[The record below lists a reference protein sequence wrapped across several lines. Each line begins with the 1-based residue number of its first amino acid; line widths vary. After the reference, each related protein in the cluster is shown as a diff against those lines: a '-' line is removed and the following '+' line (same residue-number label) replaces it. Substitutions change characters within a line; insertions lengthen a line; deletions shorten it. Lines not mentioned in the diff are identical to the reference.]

1 MKSLQKMTK
10 YKKKNLILE
19 DYEEKFSYNDAKN
32 QISISFNRVA
42 FVFFIFVTLTIIFS
56 IKSGHFGFKNAS
68 VKQLNIKKKDYRATI
83 TDRNG
88 NILAKT
94 INIIN
99 AGINPNLVIDKKK
112 IILNLKLIFPK
123 KNFKTIEKKIYGKK
137 FFYIEKQISQEK
149 LEKLILLGDKSII
162 TEEKI
167 SRVYPHGDLFS
178 HILGQIDDDNNGI
191 SGIEKYFDH
200 ELRSEKNPIRLSVD
214 TDLQYLIR
222 KELIKA
228 KEIFQNVGSA
238 AILMNVN
245 TGEILSMISLPD
257 FDLNKREKIDD
268 IKYIN
273 RATKGVYE
281 LGSVFK
287 TFTYAAGLHEKV
299 IQPETEFKDLK
310 KKIRCGKNTIGEYD
324 NKIPKDLTAE
334 QILIRSGN
342 IGSVRIGQKVGVK
355 KLKSFLENIGVLKK
369 INFDIQEVGSPIE
382 FKWGKCK
389 LATASFGHGIT
400 TTPLQL
406 AKGYSIISNGGF
418 YIDPTLIKN
427 NSNKST
433 KKKRILKK
441 ELSQKVNTA
450 LRKIVSSEEGTA
462 EQANVPG
469 YEVGGK
475 TGTAQKLYQGVY
487 SKAKINTF
495 VAIFPTSKPK
505 FVLVTLLDE
514 PKISK
519 EYVYNYRNKKGSYK
533 GTPFNTA
540 GWTTV
545 EIAGKII
552 EKIGPIL
559 ATKY

>member
-1 MKSLQKMTK
+1 MTE

-19 DYEEKFSYNDAKN
+19 DYEEKFLYNDDKN

-42 FVFFIFVTLTIIFS
+42 FVFFVFVTLAIIFS
-56 IKSGHFGFKNAS
+56 IKSSHFGFKNVN
-68 VKQLNIKKKDYRATI
+68 VKKINIQKKDYRATI

-99 AGINPNLVIDKKK
+99 VGINPNLVIDKKK

>member
-1 MKSLQKMTK
+1 MKNLQKMTD
-10 YKKKNLILE
+10 YKSKSLILE

-32 QISISFNRVA
+32 QVSISFNRVA
-42 FVFFIFVTLTIIFS
+42 FIFFIFVTLAIIFS
-56 IKSGHFGFKNAS
+56 IKSSHFGFKDVS

-83 TDRNG
+83 IDRNG

-123 KNFKTIEKKIYGKK
+123 KNFEKIENKIYGKK
-137 FFYIEKQISQEK
+137 FFYIEKQISQDK

-167 SRVYPHGDLFS
+167 SRVYPHGDLYS

-191 SGIEKYFDH
+191 SGIEKYFDY

-222 KELIKA
+222 QELIKA

-245 TGEILSMISLPD
+245 TGEILSMVSLPD

-268 IKYIN
+268 VKYIN
-273 RATKGVYE
+273 RATMGVYE

-287 TFTYAAGLHEKV
+287 TFTYAAGIHEQV
-299 IQPETEFKDLK
+299 IEPETEFKDLK

-324 NKIPKDLTAE
+324 DKIPKDLTAE

-342 IGSVRIGQKVGVK
+342 IGSVRIGQKIGIK

-389 LATASFGHGIT
+389 LATASYGHGIT

-406 AKGYSIISNGGF
+406 AKAYSIISNGGF

-427 NSNKST
+427 NSSKST
-433 KKKRILKK
+433 KKKRILKE

-450 LRKIVSSEEGTA
+450 LRKIVSSNEGTA

-475 TGTAQKLYQGVY
+475 TGTAQKSYQGTY

-495 VAIFPTSKPK
+495 VAIFPSSKPK

-552 EKIGPIL
+552 ERIGPIL